1 MDHDFWGSPFPQLTQ
16 LSLADDL
23 NVGFPITQGP
33 KSETGN
39 GQQVRF
45 LLHRSGWYKVASPKL
60 CLLMFVG
67 LQPLL
72 TSMSTYEDHARAAP
86 YLEMFEGHSVVNA

>member
-33 KSETGN
+33 KSETG
-39 GQQVRF
+39 
-45 LLHRSGWYKVASPKL
+45 KL

-72 TSMSTYEDHARAAP
+72 TSMSTYEYHARAAP